1 MTEYRLQLHLLTD
14 ATFGRGDGLAG
25 VVDAEVQH
33 DNAGLPYLAGRTLK
47 GLLGAEC
54 ADIVFAI
61 GQASPTQ
68 QQQWADA
75 ALHLFGAAGS
85 ALTGEAWLR
94 VGPAQLPADL
104 RQRIAQDVTDTLITR
119 NEVLESLTAIRR
131 QTAMDKVTGAPLDNT
146 LRALRVILRDT
157 PFEAVLNLTG
167 AADDAA
173 DDELALLAASV
184 KALRRAGTGRN
195 RGRGRLTARLC
206 DADGHDVTETLFARF
221 REAMTR

>member
-1 MTEYRLQLHLLTD
+1 MTEYRLKLHLLTD

-47 GLLGAEC
+47 GLLGTEC

-61 GQASPTQ
+61 GQAAPTQ
-68 QQQWADA
+68 QQRWAEA
-75 ALHLFGAAGS
+75 ARHLFGAAGS

-104 RQRIAQDVTDTLITR
+104 RQRIAQDVADTIITR
-119 NEVLESLTAIRR
+119 DEVLESLTAIRR

-157 PFEAVLNLTG
+157 PFEAVIDLT
-167 AADDAA
+167 DAA
-173 DDELALLAASV
+173 ADELALLAASV

-195 RGRGRLTARLC
+195 RGRGRLTACLC
-206 DADGHDVTETLFARF
+206 DTDGHNVTETHFTRF

>member
-1 MTEYRLQLHLLTD
+1 MTEYRLQLDLLSD

-54 ADIVFAI
+54 ADIVYAI
-61 GQASPTQ
+61 GRQPGGQTK
-68 QQQWADA
+68 WVEVGDR
-75 ALHLFGAAGS
+75 LFGKQGS
-85 ALTGEAWLR
+85 ALDGAARLR

-104 RQRIAQDVTDTLITR
+104 RQRIAQDVADKLITR
-119 NEVLESLTAIRR
+119 TEVLESLTAIRR

-146 LRALRVILRDT
+146 LRAMRVILRDT
-157 PFEAVLNLTG
+157 PFEAAISLEGTPDDMT
-167 AADDAA
+167 ADD
-173 DDELALLAASV
+173 LALLAACV

-206 DADGHDVTETLFARF
+206 DAQGHDVTETHFARF